1 MAIAFKTHSH
11 GKLLLTGEYLIL
23 EGAVGLAVPLQKGQ
37 SMKVIEGQGAEVHWV
52 AKDHQGGKW
61 FECKMNLIDFSIEKT
76 NNEEKAAYL
85 QSLIKS
91 AAQLN
96 SDFLSQWKKYKVT
109 CELEFDPA
117 WGLGSSS
124 SLITN
129 LAHWAELSPFELY
142 FDTQQGSGYDVAAAM
157 SDEPLLYQKIDDELS
172 FETFEWNR
180 ELMDSMLVF
189 YQGHKQS
196 SLEEV
201 RTWKSNRKWK
211 QSDVDQASTISE
223 SLAECEQVDE
233 AVKLLRQQL
242 KLMEN
247 ILDRTAFDGRF
258 SDFQGVVKP
267 LGAWG
272 GDFGLALHPD
282 VDYARQYLRKKN
294 IDTIFSL
301 GEIAVK

>member
-1 MAIAFKTHSH
+1 M
-11 GKLLLTGEYLIL
+11 LTGEYLIL

-37 SMKVIEGQGAEVHWV
+37 SMKVVEGQGAELHWLT
-52 AKDHQGGKW
+52 KDQHGNKW

-76 NNEEKAAYL
+76 NDEEKAVFI

-117 WGLGSSS
+117 WGLGTSST
-124 SLITN
+124 LITN
-129 LAHWAELSPFELY
+129 LANWAELSPFELY
-142 FDTQQGSGYDVAAAM
+142 FDTQEGSGYDVAAAM
-157 SDEPLLYQKIDDELS
+157 SDEPLLYQKSDDELS
-172 FETFEWNR
+172 FETFEWNQ
-180 ELMDSMLVF
+180 ELMDSILVF

-201 RTWKSNRKWK
+201 RAWKSNRKWK
-211 QSDVDQASTISE
+211 QSDVDQVSTISE
-223 SLAECEQVDE
+223 SLAECQRVDE

-242 KLMEN
+242 KMMEH
-247 ILDRTAFDGRF
+247 ILDRTAYEGIY
-258 SDFQGVVKP
+258 SDFKGVIKP

-272 GDFGLALHPD
+272 GDFGMALHTD
-282 VDYARQYLRKKN
+282 VDYTRQYLKGKN
-294 IDTIFSL
+294 IETIFTL
-301 GEIAVK
+301 GELAMK